1 MAISG
6 ERMDETVRIIL
17 GGDVMLGRIVKERIR
32 RLGPAYPLG
41 QIASLM
47 RGADLTIVNLEC
59 AVTSSDALW
68 PGAPKAFYFGA
79 PPAAVEALVDAG
91 VDLVSLANNHVLDHG
106 VEGLRE
112 TVRLLRGRGIGFAG
126 AGENAEEARA
136 PAVIER
142 KGIRFGMVAYC
153 DHQEDFAAA
162 ADRPGSAYLDLWDE
176 AAVIERIRDDLDRM
190 KTAGVEWPIV
200 SLHWGPNMV
209 DRPSERFVRLAH
221 AAVDAGCGML
231 FGHSAHV
238 FHGIEIYK
246 GRPIFYSAGDL
257 VDDYA
262 VDPDFKNDHQLLF
275 DLELT
280 RSALRRIE
288 LHPVF
293 IEDCRTVPATG
304 EAREDIVRRVTA
316 LCTEMG
322 TVVRR
327 DGDRVWIDA
336 P

>member
-1 MAISG
+1 
-6 ERMDETVRIIL
+6 
-17 GGDVMLGRIVKERIR
+17 
-32 RLGPAYPLG
+32 
-41 QIASLM
+41 
-47 RGADLTIVNLEC
+47 
-59 AVTSSDALW
+59 
-68 PGAPKAFYFGA
+68 
-79 PPAAVEALVDAG
+79 
-91 VDLVSLANNHVLDHG
+91 

-162 ADRPGSAYLDLWDE
+162 ADRPGIAYLDLRDE
-176 AAVIERIRDDLDRM
+176 AAVIERLRLDLDRM

-304 EAREDIVRRVTA
+304 AAREDIVRRVTA

>member
-1 MAISG
+1 
-6 ERMDETVRIIL
+6 
-17 GGDVMLGRIVKERIR
+17 
-32 RLGPAYPLG
+32 
-41 QIASLM
+41 
-47 RGADLTIVNLEC
+47 
-59 AVTSSDALW
+59 
-68 PGAPKAFYFGA
+68 
-79 PPAAVEALVDAG
+79 
-91 VDLVSLANNHVLDHG
+91 
-106 VEGLRE
+106 
-112 TVRLLRGRGIGFAG
+112 
-126 AGENAEEARA
+126 
-136 PAVIER
+136 
-142 KGIRFGMVAYC
+142 
-153 DHQEDFAAA
+153 
-162 ADRPGSAYLDLWDE
+162 
-176 AAVIERIRDDLDRM
+176 
-190 KTAGVEWPIV
+190 
-200 SLHWGPNMV
+200 
-209 DRPSERFVRLAH
+209 
-221 AAVDAGCGML
+221 ML

-257 VDDYA
+257 VDDYT